1 MADLIQG
8 KMPHPLRG
16 RPAKPTHRFPKA
28 LAYSLAAH
36 GLLYSAAVM
45 ISAAE
50 WPVSEGVAPRTPE
63 LTMIARRPSRLESL
77 PREIEPT
84 TEIPIV
90 IEVVDVLEEFPK
102 HELPDTKAEEPQDP
116 LLDVNPFE
124 ELELEPLPTPEV
136 EPVPEEPVGEEPQPL
151 RQLLESPVAVYPR
164 MAIMRRLEGSVVLRM
179 IFDASGALG
188 KVELISSSGHG
199 LLDRAAIAAAR
210 GYRFEEG
217 EGRLTVSKTFTFRLP

>member
-1 MADLIQG
+1 
-8 KMPHPLRG
+8 
-16 RPAKPTHRFPKA
+16 
-28 LAYSLAAH
+28 
-36 GLLYSAAVM
+36 
-45 ISAAE
+45 
-50 WPVSEGVAPRTPE
+50 
-63 LTMIARRPSRLESL
+63 MIARRPSRLESL

-151 RQLLESPVAVYPR
+151 RQLLESPQSQR
-164 MAIMRRLEGSVVLRM
+164 
-179 IFDASGALG
+179 AL
-188 KVELISSSGHG
+188 
-199 LLDRAAIAAAR
+199 
-210 GYRFEEG
+210 
-217 EGRLTVSKTFTFRLP
+217 